1 MPSKTDVLRRE
12 MKHFNRQSSD
22 GGSPNWAYL
31 RARECTLL
39 SDAVSK
45 DSSLIDLFGIA
56 VEYVLRNRE
65 GGFDKKSHVHESC
78 FDRLPES
85 FKQRVRP
92 TGNGGGSATTPPPE
106 KVVIEGDE
114 WYARAMEQAAT
125 ETKGMGSIEAMERTS
140 QIIAAAMQVAKAEA
154 EAERKKAEAEAEAQ
168 AAREAAAAAAA
179 AENNVFARAKKLVS
193 EAEKDGRISNPHSQL
208 PEALACV
215 MLFGRA
221 YLAGP
226 SGTGKTVATEQL
238 AAILNRE
245 HVLVSCEGDASK
257 FDLLGS
263 KTAHGAWS
271 DGPVGDAWRDGKVCL
286 LDELDK
292 TPPHAACSL
301 NAVVNFNDSICLD
314 EQTPR
319 HDDFVCIATGNSAM
333 DGPSNAYATERQ
345 SADFVARWEQLGVMV
360 HFDYCS
366 KVEKRMLGQY
376 ASEHK
381 LLAKARKNLKSEQ
394 IDDRRTIQ
402 CRTMEGWRQWR
413 ENGCSIGETVGR
425 ICRLWQETEVRK
437 VWSHLDE
444 SDLND
449 ALAMIGSW

>member
-154 EAERKKAEAEAEAQ
+154 EAERKKA
-168 AAREAAAAAAA
+168 
-179 AENNVFARAKKLVS
+179 
-193 EAEKDGRISNPHSQL
+193 
-208 PEALACV
+208 
-215 MLFGRA
+215 
-221 YLAGP
+221 
-226 SGTGKTVATEQL
+226 
-238 AAILNRE
+238 
-245 HVLVSCEGDASK
+245 
-257 FDLLGS
+257 
-263 KTAHGAWS
+263 
-271 DGPVGDAWRDGKVCL
+271 
-286 LDELDK
+286 
-292 TPPHAACSL
+292 
-301 NAVVNFNDSICLD
+301 
-314 EQTPR
+314 
-319 HDDFVCIATGNSAM
+319 
-333 DGPSNAYATERQ
+333 
-345 SADFVARWEQLGVMV
+345 
-360 HFDYCS
+360 
-366 KVEKRMLGQY
+366 
-376 ASEHK
+376 
-381 LLAKARKNLKSEQ
+381 
-394 IDDRRTIQ
+394 
-402 CRTMEGWRQWR
+402 
-413 ENGCSIGETVGR
+413 
-425 ICRLWQETEVRK
+425 
-437 VWSHLDE
+437 
-444 SDLND
+444 
-449 ALAMIGSW
+449 